1 VDPVSKLAP
10 AHPDS
15 ARQKTDDAMMT
26 GSRVTETDSPRVD
39 EGWADH
45 CHWLT
50 SVGRRLSDIYE
61 LAAGRN
67 RIAAME
73 GLRGFA
79 VLLVFFV
86 HYDGLFVTYAPST
99 STTAA
104 VSGFASLIGN
114 SGVDLFFVLSGFLI
128 YGMAI
133 RKPIKYVSFIC
144 RRVQR
149 IYPVFLFVLSL
160 YLLFSALVPEKSKVP
175 TDVAEATFY
184 VLQNIALLPGLFAIT
199 PIITVAWSLSYELFF
214 YLTLPLLV
222 HVTRMHRW
230 TRPLRILFFSVC
242 GLIFLSFSW
251 FLPHPHLR
259 LMMFVAGILLYE
271 VLQSAGVP
279 QGLSGAGEVLSTLL
293 LAASFITI
301 YVSREHVDLRS
312 SLDSAYARQLLWVL
326 LFGVSFFCL
335 TMYSFGRNGFMGTMF
350 SWAPLR
356 WLGNMSYSY
365 YLIHGL
371 TLNGVVLVAHGAVAA
386 DGHAP
391 ALFWILMP
399 PSFLATVVASTLLF
413 VGLEKPFSLRVGS
426 ATRDTNESP
435 SLAT

>member
-1 VDPVSKLAP
+1 MTGRHVAEIDSPPSDE
-10 AHPDS
+10 DS
-15 ARQKTDDAMMT
+15 ADRD
-26 GSRVTETDSPRVD
+26 
-39 EGWADH
+39 
-45 CHWLT
+45 HWLT
-50 SVGRRLSDIYE
+50 TVRCLLSDVYE
-61 LAAGRN
+61 LTGGRN
-67 RIAAME
+67 RITAME

-86 HYDGLFVTYAPST
+86 HYDGLFVTYAPT
-99 STTAA
+99 RSTTAA

-160 YLLFSALVPEKSKVP
+160 YLLLSAFLPERRKLP
-175 TDVAEATFY
+175 THVAEATLY
-184 VLQNIALLPGLFAIT
+184 VLQNVALLPGLFAIT

-279 QGLSGAGEVLSTLL
+279 QGLSGAGEVLSALL
-293 LAASFITI
+293 LAASFIAI
-301 YVSREHVDLRS
+301 HVSREHVGLRS
-312 SLDSAYARQLLWVL
+312 SLHSAYARQLLWVL

-335 TMYSFGRNGFMGTMF
+335 TMYSFGRKGFMETMF

-365 YLIHGL
+365 YLVHGL

-391 ALFWILMP
+391 AFFWILMP
-399 PSFLATVVASTLLF
+399 PAFLATVVASTLVF
-413 VGLEKPFSLRVGS
+413 VAIEKPFSLRVNT
-426 ATRDTNESP
+426 AVRDTNESP